1 MTNGEWQY
9 STEHRQPCLVI
20 ERQEVWGRS
29 SCRVWLP
36 STDTTVRIDASLL
49 KPLAEEDGWSKE
61 RLCYLAAAGRIA
73 DALSEDVLL
82 APIEAP
88 VIPLPH
94 QIRALS
100 QAVSGDRVRYLLA
113 DEVGLGKTIEAGLI
127 VRELKLRGLVQRVL
141 VVAPKGLTAQWASE
155 MQLHFC
161 ETFRVI
167 LPENLQTLRRM
178 ASDRFVADVPN
189 GTSPVVP
196 SLGNPGNN
204 VSNVW
209 TMFPQVIVP
218 MDSVKPVEKRKGWS
232 KANLAEYNRQ
242 RFDDLVSAGWDLVIV
257 DESHRLGGSTDQ
269 VARYKLGKG
278 LAEASPYLLLLTA
291 TPHQGKTDAFR
302 RIVSLL
308 DDTAFPDDASVTRD
322 RIAPYVI
329 RTEKRGAI
337 DTEGKPLFK
346 PRRTEMVPVIWDE
359 RHVDQERLYE
369 AVTTYVQEGYNQ
381 AMREKRS
388 DIPACR
394 ARGAGRGFLMILMQR
409 LVTSSSCAIRAALE
423 NRLDA
428 LREPGAQMTFF
439 ETLDTEE
446 WSDLD
451 GQDQLETLIRTR
463 FRALRNEQEEVRVLL
478 NAAKRVEHAGPDAK
492 SEALLQLLYKLQQEE
507 GDPDLKVLL
516 FTEFVPTQQMLGS
529 FFEERGISTV
539 KINGSMSIEERLRAQ
554 RQFAG
559 KTRILISTDAGG
571 EGLNLQFCHVVVNY
585 DMPWNPMRLEQRI
598 GRVDRIGQSHVVR
611 AINFAYENTV
621 EFRVREVLETKLA
634 VILEEFGI
642 DKTGDVLDSAQAGQ
656 IFDDLYVESI
666 LNPDKVEEKVAS
678 AVEQVREQAMA
689 TRAAASLLV
698 ESAPLDPGTARE
710 LADHPMPHWVE
721 QMTTNY
727 LLSHGGKAT
736 QKGTSWELVWP
747 DGHEMKPVVFNARDA
762 VKVPTAV
769 HLTLESPRVRG
780 ITSRLPRFIIEQ
792 PIPSIRV
799 NNLPATVTGYWALW
813 RIEIHTTGWSRRRML
828 SVFRQSD
835 GRILT
840 PTARHIW
847 NQIMAGQFQVLEGIG
862 GSLEGDLWN
871 ELWSAASKN
880 GLPVFEDCVQKH
892 RKKLEKEQEKSR
904 YAFAA
909 RRRSLERIGLPEVR
923 SYRIAQIER
932 EEADWLADF
941 KRRQDLSPELVPL
954 VIANVEGQ
962 P

>member
-1 MTNGEWQY
+1 MTSREWLY

-36 STDTTVRIDASLL
+36 STDATVRIDAAHL
-49 KPLAEEDGWSKE
+49 KPLSEGDGWSKE

-94 QIRALS
+94 QIKALS

-155 MQLHFC
+155 MQVHFC

-167 LPENLQTLRRM
+167 LPEDLQTLRRM
-178 ASDRFVADVPN
+178 ASDRFVSDVPN
-189 GTSPVVP
+189 GSTAVP
-196 SLGNPGNN
+196 SLGNPENS

-218 MDSVKPVEKRKGWS
+218 MDSVKPVERRKGWS
-232 KANLAEYNRQ
+232 KADLAEYNRQ

-269 VARYKLGKG
+269 VARFKLGKG

-308 DDTAFPDDASVTRD
+308 DETAFPDDASVTRD

-329 RTEKRGAI
+329 RTEKRRAI
-337 DTEGKPLFK
+337 DADGKPLFK
-346 PRRTEMVPVIWDE
+346 PRRTETLPVAWDE
-359 RHVDQERLYE
+359 RHSNQERLYE

-381 AMREKRS
+381 AMREKRNY
-388 DIPACR
+388 I
-394 ARGAGRGFLMILMQR
+394 GFLMILMQR
-409 LVTSSSCAIRAALE
+409 LVTSSTRAIRTALE
-423 NRLDA
+423 NRLAA
-428 LREPGAQMTFF
+428 LQEPEAQMTFF
-439 ETLDTEE
+439 DTLDAEE
-446 WSDLD
+446 WNDLD
-451 GQDQLETLIRTR
+451 GQDQLDTLIRTR
-463 FRALRNEQEEVRVLL
+463 FKALRNEQEEVRVLL
-478 NAAKRVEHAGPDAK
+478 NAAKQVEHAGPDAK
-492 SEALLQLLYKLQQEE
+492 AEALLNLLYKLQQEE
-507 GDPDLKVLL
+507 GEPDLKVLL
-516 FTEFVPTQQMLGS
+516 FTEFVPTQQMLAS

-539 KINGSMSIEERLRAQ
+539 KINGSMSIDERLRSQ

-559 KTRILISTDAGG
+559 DIRVLISTDAGG

-585 DMPWNPMRLEQRI
+585 DMPWNPMRIEQRI
-598 GRVDRIGQSHVVR
+598 GRVDRIGQPHVVR
-611 AINFAYENTV
+611 AINFAYEDTV

-656 IFDDLYVESI
+656 IFDGLYVETI
-666 LNPDKVEEKVAS
+666 LHPDELEKKVTS

-689 TRAAASLLV
+689 NRGAASLLGDAA
-698 ESAPLDPGTARE
+698 ELDPTIARE
-710 LADHPMPHWVE
+710 LSDHPMPHWVE

-727 LLSHGGKAT
+727 LQSHGGKAAP
-736 QKGTSWELVWP
+736 KGAAWALVWP
-747 DGHEMKPVVFNARDA
+747 DGHEMKPVVFSARDA
-762 VKVPTAV
+762 GRNPTAL

-780 ITSRLPRFIIEQ
+780 ITSSLPRFIVQQ
-792 PIPSIRV
+792 PVPSIQV
-799 NNLPATVTGYWALW
+799 PNLPASVKGQWALW
-813 RIEIHTTGWSRRRML
+813 RIEIHTTGWRRRRML
-828 SVFRQSD
+828 PVFRQSD
-835 GRILT
+835 GRILA

-847 NQIMAGQFQVLEGIG
+847 DQIMSGQFQFTAECGAL
-862 GSLEGDLWN
+862 LDGDLWN
-871 ELWSAASKN
+871 HLWQAASEN
-880 GLPVFEDCVQKH
+880 GRPVFEECVQKH
-892 RKKLEKEQEKSR
+892 GKKLEKEEEKSR
-904 YAFAA
+904 YAFEA
-909 RRRSLERIGLPEVR
+909 RRRSVERIGLPEVR
-923 SYRIAQIER
+923 SYRLAQLER

-954 VIANVEGQ
+954 VIVNVEGQ
-962 P
+962 S